1 MRNTLQVAAQKN
13 AVKSFADDEST
24 ERSFGGLFLRV
35 AVKRRVGGDARARS
49 SWSRVCGAST
59 AATPPRR
66 MMPSRATINYGLRCV
81 LSVHLFA
88 GGMLIATGCRLLVA
102 PPELQQ
108 MAQAAAHEFDF
119 IVPGDYRLS
128 GTSVFL
134 LAGAAKISAVVAF
147 WFLPAAL
154 DVVAT
159 LGLVLLFAAVTHVHF
174 LTAQPL
180 VPPAVMAMLA
190 LAKLLTTPTQRPRKA
205 AKGLN

>member
-1 MRNTLQVAAQKN
+1 MPGDRHINPG
-13 AVKSFADDEST
+13 KSFADDEST
-24 ERSFGGLFLRV
+24 ESIVLWGFRV
-35 AVKRRVGGDARARS
+35 PVKRRVGRDARAQEES
-49 SWSRVCGAST
+49 CL
-59 AATPPRR
+59 PREYR
-66 MMPSRATINYGLRCV
+66 RHAKPRHVMPSRAAINYGLRCV
-81 LSVHLFA
+81 LSVHLFT
-88 GGMLIATGCRLLVA
+88 GGMLIAAGCRLLVA

-159 LGLVLLFAAVTHVHF
+159 LGLVLLFAAVTHIHF

>member
-1 MRNTLQVAAQKN
+1 MCGSDSCPQEPCLPR
-13 AVKSFADDEST
+13 EY
-24 ERSFGGLFLRV
+24 
-35 AVKRRVGGDARARS
+35 RRHAKPR
-49 SWSRVCGAST
+49 
-59 AATPPRR
+59 RR

-81 LSVHLFA
+81 LSVHLFT

-159 LGLVLLFAAVTHVHF
+159 LGLVLLFAAVIHVHF

-190 LAKLLTTPTQRPRKA
+190 LAKLLSSPVLTAPTKRPRKA

>member
-1 MRNTLQVAAQKN
+1 MAGRDSCAQELL
-13 AVKSFADDEST
+13 ESCLPR
-24 ERSFGGLFLRV
+24 EY
-35 AVKRRVGGDARARS
+35 RRHAKTRL
-49 SWSRVCGAST
+49 
-59 AATPPRR
+59 

>member
-1 MRNTLQVAAQKN
+1 MVLFAVNRAA
-13 AVKSFADDEST
+13 
-24 ERSFGGLFLRV
+24 L
-35 AVKRRVGGDARARS
+35 
-49 SWSRVCGAST
+49 
-59 AATPPRR
+59 AATLRESEGSANSCPQELLESCLPREYRRHAKPRR

-81 LSVHLFA
+81 LSVHLFT

-190 LAKLLTTPTQRPRKA
+190 LAKLLSSPVLTAPTKRPRKA

>member
-1 MRNTLQVAAQKN
+1 ML
-13 AVKSFADDEST
+13 D
-24 ERSFGGLFLRV
+24 L
-35 AVKRRVGGDARARS
+35 KRRVGGDARVAARDS
-49 SWSRVCGAST
+49 SSQELLESCLPREYRRHAK
-59 AATPPRR
+59 PRR

>member
-1 MRNTLQVAAQKN
+1 M
-13 AVKSFADDEST
+13 
-24 ERSFGGLFLRV
+24 
-35 AVKRRVGGDARARS
+35 KRRVGGDARAQELLESCLPREY
-49 SWSRVCGAST
+49 RRHAK
-59 AATPPRR
+59 PRR